1 MMWGWKMTFGRTS
14 NDPKKSIDQSSG
26 GLSGSGKE
34 RDRGERKKNYSV
46 SLMFSCTDT
55 PVHLTP
61 G

>member
-34 RDRGERKKNYSV
+34 RDRGERKKIIVY
-46 SLMFSCTDT
+46 
-55 PVHLTP
+55 HLCLVALIHP
-61 G
+61 YI